1 MVTTTRRII
10 TTTAATT
17 ALSNNNSSSNGGARI
32 INNNSHAAKRVRE
45 LIRIK
50 QAGLCWYCQEKIEDG
65 HTIVS
70 RGKSTRYYYHDYCAR
85 NLNIIVQK

>member
-1 MVTTTRRII
+1 MITTTRII
-10 TTTAATT
+10 TTTAAT
-17 ALSNNNSSSNGGARI
+17 ALSNNSSNGGARI

-45 LIRIK
+45 LIRVK
-50 QAGLCWYCQEKIEDG
+50 QAGLCWYCQEKIEDD